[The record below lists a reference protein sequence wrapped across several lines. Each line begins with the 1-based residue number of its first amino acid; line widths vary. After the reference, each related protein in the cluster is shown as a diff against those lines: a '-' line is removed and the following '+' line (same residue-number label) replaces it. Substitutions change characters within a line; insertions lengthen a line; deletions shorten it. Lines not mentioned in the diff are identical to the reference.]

1 MNWGSLGWL
10 NLRVPTRLAGFII
23 AAAVGMAGGL
33 VFTSLEDMP
42 DIVDLGRYT
51 ASPATKLYDN
61 GTPPEL
67 ISQLAIEQR
76 TFVPMTRMPRG
87 LLDAIVSIEDER
99 FYSHWGLDLWG
110 IARAS
115 VVNLVSRRV
124 KEGGSTLTQQLARTL
139 FLTQERTIQRKI
151 KEALLAF
158 QIERKYKKEEILEMY
173 LNQIYLGHGAYGV
186 EQAARTYFGKHVEEM
201 TLPEC
206 AMLAGIPRSPTNYS
220 PRVDMARAL
229 ARRALVLQK
238 MSGLGFITKEEAT
251 DAAQTPLQ
259 LRQTETKNAPYFAA
273 HVRQYLEN
281 TYGSQAVYRGGL
293 SVLTTLNQRYQTI
306 AQKAVEQGLESAERL
321 VRASWRSTAPTD
333 ALRLQA
339 ALVAMDPRT
348 GAILAMVGGRNF
360 QLSEFNR
367 ATQAKRQPGSSFK
380 PYIYVTA
387 FMNGFRPSDIID
399 DAPQQFPGRDG
410 KSWQPSNFER
420 KFFGPTS
427 LRRAL
432 SMSRNVVTAKLLN
445 KVGVRTVIA
454 QAKKFGFSG
463 PFRDDLT
470 LSLGTSEVGLLEA
483 VSAFSVFAN
492 GGIRADP
499 YSIKL
504 VKDGQG
510 NILEQ
515 HRPSMTSVVQPQ
527 VAYQMISILQDTIDF
542 GTARVVRRLGF
553 TRPAA
558 GKTGSTNDFT
568 DAWFVGSTPS
578 LVCGVWVGYDDRRSL
593 GKNMTGGL
601 IAAPVWASF
610 MAEALE
616 STPREDF
623 TRPSGLVTVA
633 IDPTSGLLAT
643 GECKRAVSEIF
654 EEGNV
659 PTQSCDRHNSTKPFS
674 QVDLEQ
680 LEQTLTPT
688 GEGGTTREGTGGRFE
703 PDDATGQQEGF

>member
-1 MNWGSLGWL
+1 MNLGALAWL
-10 NLRVPTRLAGFII
+10 RMNVPAKLAGFMI
-23 AAAVGMAGGL
+23 AAVAGVAGGL

-51 ASPATKLYDN
+51 ASPATRLYDN

-76 TFVPMTRMPRG
+76 TFVPMTRMPRA
-87 LLDAIVSIEDER
+87 LLDAIVAIEDER

-110 IARAS
+110 IARAT
-115 VVNLVSRRV
+115 VVNLISRRV
-124 KEGGSTLTQQLARTL
+124 KEGGSTITQQLARTL
-139 FLTQERTIQRKI
+139 FLTQERTLQRKI
-151 KEALLAF
+151 KEAFLAF

-186 EQAARTYFGKHVEEM
+186 EQAARTYFGKHIEEL

-220 PRVDMARAL
+220 PRVDMAKGL

-238 MSGLGFITKEEAT
+238 MVDRGFVPKEEA
-251 DAAQTPLQ
+251 DEAAQAPLQ

-321 VRASWRSTAPTD
+321 VHSTWKPGSQAD
-333 ALRLQA
+333 AMRLQA

-380 PYIYVTA
+380 PYIYVTSL
-387 FMNGFRPSDIID
+387 MNGFRPSDIID
-399 DAPQQFPGRDG
+399 DSPLQFTGRDG
-410 KSWQPSNFER
+410 KAWQPSNFER

-454 QAKKFGFSG
+454 QARHFGFAG
-463 PFRDDLT
+463 PFREDLT
-470 LSLGTSEVGLLEA
+470 LALGTSEVGLLEA
-483 VSAFSVFAN
+483 VSAFSVYAN
-492 GGIRADP
+492 GGIRAEP
-499 YSIKL
+499 YAIKL

-515 HRPSMTSVVQPQ
+515 HRPSMASVVPPQ

-568 DAWFVGSTPS
+568 DAWFVGATPS

-616 STPREDF
+616 GAPREDF
-623 TRPSGLVTVA
+623 VRPSGLVTVA
-633 IDPTSGLLAT
+633 IDPTSGLLA
-643 GECKRAVSEIF
+643 GKECRRVVSEVF
-654 EEGNV
+654 VEGNV
-659 PTQSCDRHNSTKPFS
+659 PTQLCDRHGAAKPFS
-674 QVDLEQ
+674 QEDLEQ

-688 GEGGTTREGTGGRFE
+688 GGTVREGSAGRFE
-703 PDDATGQQEGF
+703 PDDAAGQQEGF